1 MKKRKSWQTGLLVL
15 LFFLFLII
23 ISGGIYRIF
32 YFRSLSLQKENG
44 LTDELD
50 EILLSLP
57 KGSASVGRYNEGEV
71 GFVDFFTTIKSVDK
85 NNKRVKVFKGD
96 SGRDIWIDLS
106 SDKLNIVLLKK
117 ECNDLSSLCH
127 ESGNNYLTKGTF
139 DDIEIG
145 KDVRFYITGGVK
157 DENLFAELIMV
168 KEL

>member
-1 MKKRKSWQTGLLVL
+1 MKKGKSWQTGLLVL

-106 SDKLNIVLLKK
+106 
-117 ECNDLSSLCH
+117 
-127 ESGNNYLTKGTF
+127 
-139 DDIEIG
+139 
-145 KDVRFYITGGVK
+145 
-157 DENLFAELIMV
+157 
-168 KEL
+168 